1 MPTKHVI
8 TLIGGII
15 HSIDVAK
22 EQDTHQAQENPRRRG
37 ERGGNHLADESSLP
51 SPEWELKIFKTR
63 KQNRTCWVSPTFKIA
78 FLLCKQAVIF
88 EGLRQKFHGDESKA
102 WVEYRKR
109 KGPSSV
115 IACTCYDVMLNST
128 GEAAIHSTT
137 TLSNR
142 LHSNGWTRK
151 PLKNTKVKRCL
162 WLSPEF
168 KIPFLY
174 PKVAYEFECLRQS
187 CNKDE
192 EEALCLFTKEKL
204 TNGKKV
210 SDFIAGGQIAAETL
224 VQNGGPVAHT
234 NRSTRSRSREGLTIK
249 SVSKRGNK
257 VKRRVRHVHPTLHKE
272 STISGRTRSK
282 QGTKVTPESKGGN
295 IDRLGAK
302 YRRAPTANKV
312 HAKGS
317 KRGSGLQSSRPRE
330 KVTKMQ
336 EQEVITVPA
345 KKRL

>member
-1 MPTKHVI
+1 
-8 TLIGGII
+8 
-15 HSIDVAK
+15 
-22 EQDTHQAQENPRRRG
+22 
-37 ERGGNHLADESSLP
+37 LADESSLP

-137 TLSNR
+137 NLSNR

-174 PKVAYEFECLRQS
+174 PKVAYEFKCLRQS

-192 EEALCLFTKEKL
+192 EEALVCL
-204 TNGKKV
+204 
-210 SDFIAGGQIAAETL
+210 
-224 VQNGGPVAHT
+224 
-234 NRSTRSRSREGLTIK
+234 
-249 SVSKRGNK
+249 
-257 VKRRVRHVHPTLHKE
+257 
-272 STISGRTRSK
+272 
-282 QGTKVTPESKGGN
+282 
-295 IDRLGAK
+295 
-302 YRRAPTANKV
+302 
-312 HAKGS
+312 
-317 KRGSGLQSSRPRE
+317 PR
-330 KVTKMQ
+330 KN
-336 EQEVITVPA
+336 
-345 KKRL
+345 